1 VAAKVRDHAI
11 WVDGTT
17 HNAVIYERAKCR
29 AGDRIRGAAVVTE
42 MDSTTLILPGHIGT
56 VDRHGNIII
65 VPA

>member
-17 HNAVIYERAKCR
+17 HNAVIMNAQSVVR
-29 AGDRIRGAAVVTE
+29 GDRIHGAAIVTE

-56 VDRHGNIII
+56 VDRH
-65 VPA
+65 AYHHRSA